1 MSQPRGLRP
10 FLWLLAAAAC
20 TGALPA
26 AAEEPAPFSDIT
38 PVQAEALIK
47 ARGADPLFAIVDT
60 RTPAEFAENRIR
72 GAKNIDV
79 KAPDFAD
86 RTAKLDKNA
95 TYLVYCRGGV
105 RSGKAMGLMKAAG
118 FREVYNLGGGL
129 IKWQEAKLPLEG
141 APLVIESKA
150 TTRKD

>member
-1 MSQPRGLRP
+1 MLQPRGMRP

-20 TGALPA
+20 AGALPA
-26 AAEEPAPFSDIT
+26 AAEEPAPFTDIT
-38 PVQAEALIK
+38 PAQAEALIT
-47 ARGADPLFAIVDT
+47 ARGADPLFAILDT
-60 RTPAEFAENRIR
+60 RTPAEFAENRIK
-72 GAKNIDV
+72 GALNIDV
-79 KAPDFAD
+79 KAPDFPE
-86 RTAKLDKNA
+86 RTATLDKNSA
-95 TYLVYCRGGV
+95 YLVYCRGGV

-129 IKWQEAKLPLEG
+129 IKWQEAQLPLEG